1 MRHILQSTALLAM
14 VVFVHPALAQLSPG
28 GSGVGGNLGTGMGAA
43 TPTPRP
49 VVPDIAPPALPG
61 AGNVQGIATA
71 PKLKK
76 ANTGDPTTDLFT
88 AINRGNYG
96 DAQDAISRGADLTA
110 HNPLGETPLDLA
122 IALNQNSI
130 TFMILSARNEGDA
143 GQPVQ
148 ANSQAKAVGH
158 KMPAKL
164 HAIPAKAMEP
174 SAPMPAAVPKSVPQ
188 ARPKPVPVATGDA
201 GQPNVSVGF
210 LGFSQK

>member
-1 MRHILQSTALLAM
+1 MRHILKSTALLAM
-14 VVFVHPALAQLSPG
+14 VVFVHPALAQLAPG
-28 GSGVGGNLGTGMGAA
+28 GGGGTGNLGTGMGAA

-49 VVPDIAPPALPG
+49 VTPDIAPPALPG

-76 ANTGDPTTDLFT
+76 INTGDPTTDLFT
-88 AINRGNYG
+88 AINRGNYA

-110 HNPLGETPLDLA
+110 HNPLGETPLDLS

-130 TFMILSARNEGDA
+130 TFMLLSARNEGDA
-143 GQPVQ
+143 GPPVK
-148 ANSQAKAVGH
+148 AASQAVGH
-158 KMPAKL
+158 KPVAKL
-164 HAIPAKAMEP
+164 HPIPAKAMETE
-174 SAPMPAAVPKSVPQ
+174 PAAAAPQPRAKSVP
-188 ARPKPVPVATGDA
+188 VASGNA

>member
-14 VVFVHPALAQLSPG
+14 VVFIHPALGQISPG
-28 GSGVGGNLGTGMGAA
+28 ASGVGGGLGTGMGAA

-61 AGNVQGIATA
+61 AGNIQGIATA

-88 AINRGNYG
+88 AINSGNYA

-143 GQPVQ
+143 GPSVQ
-148 ANSQAKAVGH
+148 ATSQAKAVGH
-158 KMPAKL
+158 KPPAKL
-164 HAIPAKAMEP
+164 HAIPAKAVEMN
-174 SAPMPAAVPKSVPQ
+174 APAPVPAPRA
-188 ARPKPVPVATGDA
+188 KPVPVATGGA

>member
-1 MRHILQSTALLAM
+1 M
-14 VVFVHPALAQLSPG
+14 G
-28 GSGVGGNLGTGMGAA
+28 GGLGTGMGAA
-43 TPTPRP
+43 TPTPRA

-88 AINRGNYG
+88 AINSGNYA

-110 HNPLGETPLDLA
+110 HNPLGETPLDLS

-130 TFMILSARNEGDA
+130 TFMLLSARNEGDS
-143 GQPVQ
+143 GQPMQ
-148 ANSQAKAVGH
+148 ATTTQTKTVGH
-158 KMPAKL
+158 KLPAKL
-164 HAIPAKAMEP
+164 HPIPVKVMETGASAKVP
-174 SAPMPAAVPKSVPQ
+174 APRAKS
-188 ARPKPVPVATGDA
+188 VPVATGNA